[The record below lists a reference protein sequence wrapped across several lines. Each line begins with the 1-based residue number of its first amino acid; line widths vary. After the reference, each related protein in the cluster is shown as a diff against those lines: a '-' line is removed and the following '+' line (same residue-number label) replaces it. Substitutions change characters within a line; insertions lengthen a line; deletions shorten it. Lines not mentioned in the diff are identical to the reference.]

1 MVEDWI
7 AHVGLHAGAMEV
19 ISRMP
24 NTVTFM
30 PFGRFGYG
38 SPGCSGI
45 GGASAVEAA
54 GFWDSYSW
62 TAGTAIRVTAI
73 TIMASDKN
81 RISFI
86 IHTSI
91 VWTIVSRDKEPNSE
105 LKVILT

>member
-54 GFWDSYSW
+54 GFCDSYNW

-91 VWTIVSRDKEPNSE
+91 VLTIAYQEVRSQIRS
-105 LKVILT
+105 